1 MDTLTT
7 TINREF
13 LREIVAG
20 RKTVEYREL
29 KPYWDGRLSKVS
41 APFLLRLINGMSAKA
56 PEVTVTVQQVVKNA
70 RAQQYELHLGKVV
83 DVRNWDRGR
92 EQPIA

>member
-7 TINREF
+7 TIKREF

-29 KPYWDGRLSKVS
+29 KPYWDGGLSKIPV
-41 APFLLRLINGMSAKA
+41 PFLLRLINGMSAKA
-56 PEVTVTVQQVVKNA
+56 PEVTVTVRRVLKN
-70 RAQQYELHLGKVV
+70 RRTQQYELHLGKVV
-83 DVRNWDRGR
+83 EVRNWDRRR
-92 EQPIA
+92 EQPIV